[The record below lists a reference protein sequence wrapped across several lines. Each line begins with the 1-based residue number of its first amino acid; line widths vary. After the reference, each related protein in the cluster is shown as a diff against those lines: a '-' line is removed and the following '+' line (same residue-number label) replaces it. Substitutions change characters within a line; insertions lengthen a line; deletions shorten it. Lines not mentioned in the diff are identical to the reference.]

1 MKLEISVCD
10 ISFIIVVVFIHRF
23 FLFFKVQWKIIWRK
37 VAPLLNIES
46 KKFLIFSLLAPIKSF
61 LFTNYTSFD
70 PLLISPC
77 RRLKYILIIK
87 DRKFR
92 SRLKMSRPFSSPN
105 SLADFWWLT
114 SKTAFSLWKQ
124 RNRTVQSIL
133 PIERMFD
140 SIFSFSPEEKDRNK
154 WSKEIRLLCEKS
166 GNAPRFSGVISDF
179 SILNM
184 PFRGGGRHIFFSYR
198 CRPELCE
205 KR

>member
-23 FLFFKVQWKIIWRK
+23 FLYFKVQWKIIWRK

-46 KKFLIFSLLAPIKSF
+46 KKFWIFSLLAPIKSF

-114 SKTAFSLWKQ
+114 SKTDFSLWKQ

-166 GNAPRFSGVISDF
+166 GNAPRFFGC
-179 SILNM
+179 N
-184 PFRGGGRHIFFSYR
+184 FRF
-198 CRPELCE
+198 
-205 KR
+205 

>member
-1 MKLEISVCD
+1 MKLEISICD

-70 PLLISPC
+70 PFLISPC
-77 RRLKYILIIK
+77 RRLKYILIIR

-92 SRLKMSRPFSSPN
+92 SRELVSITENVTPFLLSKLSSRLLMAYQQNRLFPLKTKKSNISV
-105 SLADFWWLT
+105 DF
-114 SKTAFSLWKQ
+114 ANWKNVWFNIQ
-124 RNRTVQSIL
+124 FQSGR
-133 PIERMFD
+133 ER
-140 SIFSFSPEEKDRNK
+140 RNK

-166 GNAPRFSGVISDF
+166 GNAPRFLGC
-179 SILNM
+179 N
-184 PFRGGGRHIFFSYR
+184 FRF
-198 CRPELCE
+198 
-205 KR
+205 